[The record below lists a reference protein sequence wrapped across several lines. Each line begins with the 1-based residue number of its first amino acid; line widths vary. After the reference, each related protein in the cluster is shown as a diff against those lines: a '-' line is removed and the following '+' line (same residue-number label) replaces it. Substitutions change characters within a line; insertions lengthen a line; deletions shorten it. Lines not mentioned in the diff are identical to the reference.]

1 MNENLPNS
9 GWMIKFVIK
18 LIWSCVRKVIMNPI
32 KRDGSGHKIINKN
45 NPKKLFYCKISSRTS
60 INHNIPTNYFENT
73 K

>member
-1 MNENLPNS
+1 
-9 GWMIKFVIK
+9 
-18 LIWSCVRKVIMNPI
+18 MNPI

-45 NPKKLFYCKISSRTS
+45 NPKKLVSLKIYSRTS